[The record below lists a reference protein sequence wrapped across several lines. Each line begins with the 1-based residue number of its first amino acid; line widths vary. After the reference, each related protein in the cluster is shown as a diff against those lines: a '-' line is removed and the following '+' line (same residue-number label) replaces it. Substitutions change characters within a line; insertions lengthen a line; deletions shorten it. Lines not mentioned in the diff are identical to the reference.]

1 MNSRIESAGLS
12 IAGALFKLVNEEIV
26 PGTGIDASDFWQ
38 GMADIFTDLGPKNR
52 ALLEKRDRIQQQLD
66 EWHRDHPGNPDMPS
80 YKQLLSEIGYLLPEG
95 PDFDITTANVDPEIA
110 EIAGPQLVVPV
121 SNARFALNAA
131 NARWGSLY
139 DAFYGTDVIPEDD
152 GCEKGARFNPL
163 RGEKVIEKAAEFL
176 DEVFPLAS
184 GNHLAVQDYRIDE
197 SASPAHFV
205 VSLENGTTTGLARKD
220 QFAGYV
226 QKDNELL
233 ILLKNNGLHAELQ
246 INPDH
251 PIGRMSACGM
261 KDVVLEAAITT
272 IQDCEDSVAAVD
284 AEDKVGLYRNWLG
297 LIKGDLTATFD
308 KGGKK
313 LVRKLNPDRTYSA
326 PDGERFTL
334 PGRSLLLVRNS
345 GHLMTCNAVLD
356 STGREVPE
364 GILDAMVTSL
374 CSIYDLRHNSV
385 LRNSRSGSIYIVKPK
400 MHGPEEVAFTSELFG
415 RIEDCLGLARN
426 TLKVGIMDEERRTT
440 VNLKECIRA
449 ASERLVFI
457 NTGFLDRTGDE
468 IHTSME
474 AGPMLPKEAIKKQPW
489 ILAYED
495 WNVDTGLQCGLPGKA
510 QIGKGMWAM
519 PDEMKQMVDTK
530 MAHLEAGANCAW
542 VPSPTAATL
551 HATHYFRYD
560 VRKRQQELLSREKA
574 SLDDILS
581 PPLLTDRQLTA
592 DQIQAELDNNAQGI
606 LGYVVRW
613 IDQGVGCSKVPDIND
628 VGLMEDRATLRISSQ
643 HMANWLR
650 HGICSQDQ
658 VRATMQRMAGIVDE
672 QNAGDP
678 LYRNMAPDYEN
689 SVAFQAA
696 CDLVFLGCERPNGYT
711 APVLHKRRAEVK
723 AG

>member
-400 MHGPEEVAFTSELFG
+400 MHGPEEVAFTSELFL
-415 RIEDCLGLARN
+415 I
-426 TLKVGIMDEERRTT
+426 
-440 VNLKECIRA
+440 
-449 ASERLVFI
+449 
-457 NTGFLDRTGDE
+457 
-468 IHTSME
+468 
-474 AGPMLPKEAIKKQPW
+474 
-489 ILAYED
+489 
-495 WNVDTGLQCGLPGKA
+495 
-510 QIGKGMWAM
+510 
-519 PDEMKQMVDTK
+519 
-530 MAHLEAGANCAW
+530 
-542 VPSPTAATL
+542 
-551 HATHYFRYD
+551 
-560 VRKRQQELLSREKA
+560 
-574 SLDDILS
+574 
-581 PPLLTDRQLTA
+581 
-592 DQIQAELDNNAQGI
+592 
-606 LGYVVRW
+606 
-613 IDQGVGCSKVPDIND
+613 
-628 VGLMEDRATLRISSQ
+628 
-643 HMANWLR
+643 
-650 HGICSQDQ
+650 
-658 VRATMQRMAGIVDE
+658 
-672 QNAGDP
+672 
-678 LYRNMAPDYEN
+678 
-689 SVAFQAA
+689 
-696 CDLVFLGCERPNGYT
+696 
-711 APVLHKRRAEVK
+711 
-723 AG
+723 